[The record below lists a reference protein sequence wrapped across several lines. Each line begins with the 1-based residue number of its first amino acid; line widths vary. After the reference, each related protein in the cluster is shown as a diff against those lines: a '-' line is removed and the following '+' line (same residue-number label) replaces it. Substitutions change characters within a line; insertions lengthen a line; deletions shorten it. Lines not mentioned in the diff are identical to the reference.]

1 MTEKPFFIHFFL
13 LIIFFICKI
22 AIVNCILEIPME
34 FANMQNT
41 MDESIIVDKNR
52 LLVAKV
58 KIGTPS
64 KEFKLLLDSTSN
76 MTWLASKGS
85 NDEFPINNHYEPD
98 LSTTNEK
105 INKQFQINAGYY
117 CKGNFWKDSFEF
129 IENKKFPLVFGAADE
144 TKFNVEDIDGMIG
157 LAYDFEDDT
166 CSFLKALKESGV
178 TDSLSFSI
186 SIDENKSTKEPK
198 GKMYIGKH
206 EDFSKKE
213 TVSVP
218 LIFNQYKNY
227 WVYNI
232 ESFGLNNT
240 YTETKSEKT
249 FQAIFDTAS
258 NVIVLPLQ
266 YFSEIS
272 NSLASYGCQYT
283 IYGDLIDKTYKIACK
298 NEQILPNFKLKLNGN
313 TFILPKEYFFYKIE
327 QIYYSRII
335 FNGQNCIIGTPF
347 FYLFHTMFDKESKM
361 LRFYPKNLEHIEYF
375 EKGEEEKGGQEEGDG
390 GNGGT
395 EGNGGNSG
403 DNDKESDE
411 DGFKPIHLL
420 CVFLPICIII
430 IAGMIFLF
438 FHFNKIILTAVARNE
453 KPAIEMQPK

>member
-1 MTEKPFFIHFFL
+1 
-13 LIIFFICKI
+13 
-22 AIVNCILEIPME
+22 
-34 FANMQNT
+34 MQNT
-41 MDESIIVDKNR
+41 MDEPIIVDKNR

-98 LSTTNEK
+98 LSTTDEK

-198 GKMYIGKH
+198 GIMYIGKH

-272 NSLASYGCQYT
+272 NSLGSYGCQFA
-283 IYGDLIDKTYKIACK
+283 IYGDLSDQTYKIACK

-327 QIYYSRII
+327 EIYYSRII

-347 FYLFHTMFDKESKM
+347 FYLFHTMFDKEERM

-411 DGFKPIHLL
+411 DGFKSIYLIHIL
-420 CVFLPICIII
+420 LPIGIVFV
-430 IAGMIFLF
+430 AIF
-438 FHFNKIILTAVARNE
+438 ILLIFQGKKT
-453 KPAIEMQPK
+453 